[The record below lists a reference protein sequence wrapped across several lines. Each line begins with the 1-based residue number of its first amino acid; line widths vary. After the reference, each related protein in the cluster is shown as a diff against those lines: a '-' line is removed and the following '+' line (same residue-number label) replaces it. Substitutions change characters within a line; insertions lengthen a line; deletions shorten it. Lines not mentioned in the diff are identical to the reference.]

1 MVPELIGAPDYTLFQ
16 NNFVQCMSALPL
28 HVPEM
33 VRSSN
38 SAIIN
43 CFILI
48 KKKPTKSREL
58 QHSYHLYKKAPFLV
72 RKKRV

>member
-48 KKKPTKSREL
+48 KKKQQQNPGNCNILIICTKR
-58 QHSYHLYKKAPFLV
+58 HHF
-72 RKKRV
+72 